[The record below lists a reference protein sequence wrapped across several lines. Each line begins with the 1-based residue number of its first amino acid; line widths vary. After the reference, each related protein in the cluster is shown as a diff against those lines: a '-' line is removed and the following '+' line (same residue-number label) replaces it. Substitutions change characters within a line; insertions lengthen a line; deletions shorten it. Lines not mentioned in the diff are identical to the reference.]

1 MGKIEF
7 SYYGTGESTA
17 LQNRTGAESV
27 HGVAISKPRG
37 GIESVSAANRVVP
50 RGTSHQNGTI
60 STGMIRVRKCLD
72 WMVQGQYLVVLRA
85 EVGLNGRGAYFGPPR
100 TIRVR
105 KCRRSDGAG
114 AVPGGSLD

>member
-1 MGKIEF
+1 
-7 SYYGTGESTA
+7 
-17 LQNRTGAESV
+17 
-27 HGVAISKPRG
+27 
-37 GIESVSAANRVVP
+37 
-50 RGTSHQNGTI
+50 
-60 STGMIRVRKCLD
+60 
-72 WMVQGQYLVVLRA
+72 MVQGQYLVVLRA

>member
-37 GIESVSAANRVVP
+37 GIESVCAANRVVP
-50 RGTSHQNGTI
+50 KWHYI
-60 STGMIRVRKCLD
+60 
-72 WMVQGQYLVVLRA
+72 
-85 EVGLNGRGAYFGPPR
+85 
-100 TIRVR
+100 
-105 KCRRSDGAG
+105 DG
-114 AVPGGSLD
+114 VIIFRPGG